1 MKKEKD
7 EKSGELKKILLLKTW
22 STDRG
27 YFQAGTVIELA
38 EELAASLIAEGSAEA
53 QE

>member
-7 EKSGELKKILLLKTW
+7 EKGGEQKKIRLLKTW
-22 STDRG
+22 SADRG
-27 YFQAGTVIELA
+27 YFPAGTVAELPD
-38 EELAASLIAEGSAEA
+38 ELAASLIAEGCAEA